1 MASCLP
7 YTAGAAITCSELHC
21 HLDFA
26 LLGCY
31 LFSLFVFA
39 ISYLRSRSRDIPPY
53 TPIHPS
59 IPGGI
64 AEENETETTLRE
76 SATIWPLQVVL
87 EGLLL
92 LTDLVLALLLFI
104 LRGESHGGCILEL
117 VPTISSVYLLILLV
131 GRLYSAGL
139 GFKWH
144 SACLYAGQWLYTLF
158 ITCIIFSQRDH
169 DSFNIT
175 IVTSRLSTFTLIG
188 LMNCL
193 VPSVT
198 RQSLHLGNGQPSCD
212 EIASPFSKLTFSWMD
227 QLVWAAFRKTLHP
240 SDLGSL
246 NRQYSAAIVLPW
258 FQRQSSPSWPLL
270 WRLFSAFKYRI
281 FLQGLWATLNSITV
295 FVPPMF
301 IHYILQEL
309 QPDTKTSYIWPYVGG
324 LLVFG
329 ILATLAECQCNW
341 TGSQMSA
348 RMRTVLVSEIYA
360 KVLRRSTTR
369 MNGDSAN
376 SASNSIGTITNLMSV
391 DAQLLS
397 SMSSGLYFVWIIFP
411 VQMGLGTYLLYQLLG
426 MSGILG
432 VLAMFLLIPLNIL
445 VSRGVMATQNQ
456 VLAASDARIQASNEL
471 LDNIYTIKICAWE
484 EPFRD
489 RVLRCRGIEMQLTIL
504 PCFFYTVVWGQA
516 LETAIAFP
524 ALAIFAVLRIPL
536 NRLADSITF
545 LVQAYISLTRIS
557 RFLDEQETDK
567 YHQLSDSH
575 GILVGFNDATFVWP
589 MNNNAVSDARE
600 DGMPAKNMRP
610 VLPFRLENLHIQ
622 FQPDGLNVICGPSG
636 SGKTSLLLALL
647 GEMDLLNGKVL
658 FPCLTTHHLTDP
670 RQIFSNDTFS
680 DATAYCPQEPW
691 IMNRSI
697 RANIV
702 LDLPFDPSRYETV
715 LHAVDLRTDLALF
728 DNGDNT
734 LAGEHGSRLSGGQK
748 QRVALARALYSPCRY
763 VLLDDCL
770 SALDWRTTNHIF
782 RHAITGPSMRSR
794 TCILATHDTGLAIK
808 NCKWV
813 VLLDAGRVKAQGTAQ
828 EMVSNGHINH
838 NTPQDSTT
846 KAGPS
851 AHAVTEGLEPYEGS
865 SQSSIPVNRKNQP
878 KYMESRFEGAVGW
891 PVVRTYIM
899 AMGHWGFWILVFGGF
914 AIQQFAALGANIWIK
929 EWTSQYDNRE
939 AKAVA
944 ADYYIIIYGIICL
957 GYASI
962 TFIRDLGIFFGA
974 LKASSSIYSRL
985 LDAIIYAKFTFFD
998 NTPLG
1003 QITNQLSKDV
1013 EVLDQSLVRFSISMC
1028 QLVTSL
1034 AMVAIYIGTI
1044 LPGFMVA
1051 AVFIFLAYWM
1061 VTTIY
1066 IHGARDLKRIENTE
1080 RSPLY
1085 QQFGETLAGNIS
1097 IRAYAY
1103 TTAVLAESRRLL
1115 DRQTRPFLLL
1125 SANSGWLSLRVGT
1138 LSSLIMFLA
1147 GAFILW
1153 DRKSVSPGAAGLVLT
1168 FAASITENV
1177 MWLVQVYA
1185 IIQQNLSSLE
1195 RVLEYTETE
1204 QEPTRPLKAAI
1215 EPIPPAWPSKGG
1227 ITFHNY
1233 TARYAPELEPALRN
1247 ISFAIQPGQRV
1258 GIVGRTGAGKS
1269 TLTMALIRG
1278 IEACGGHIEID
1289 GVDITSVALHDLRH
1303 AVTVIPQDPWL
1314 FAGSLRDNLV
1324 PLKDGQ
1330 IYSDEAY
1337 YNDDALLNV
1346 LCVVRLFPE
1355 TSITT
1360 ADLDRPAETL
1370 SRGQRQLLCIA

>member
-39 ISYLRSRSRDIPPY
+39 VSYLQSRSHDIPPY

-76 SATIWPLQVVL
+76 SATIRPLQVVI
-87 EGLLL
+87 EGLL
-92 LTDLVLALLLFI
+92 LTDLVLALLLFV

-175 IVTSRLSTFTLIG
+175 IVTSRLSIFTLIG

-193 VPSVT
+193 VPRVA

-240 SDLGSL
+240 SDLGSI

-258 FQRQSSPSWPLL
+258 FQRQTSPSWPLL

-309 QPDTKTSYIWPYVGG
+309 QSDTKTSYIWPYVGG

-360 KVLRRSTTR
+360 KVLRKSTTR
-369 MNGDSAN
+369 VNGDSAN

-391 DAQLLS
+391 DAQLVS

-432 VLAMFLLIPLNIL
+432 VLAMFLIPLNIL

-471 LDNIYTIKICAWE
+471 LENIYTIKICAWE
-484 EPFRD
+484 EPLRD
-489 RVLRCRGIEMQLTIL
+489 RVLRCRGIEMRR
-504 PCFFYTVVWGQA
+504 QA

-575 GILVGFNDATFVWP
+575 GITVGFNDATFVWS
-589 MNNNAVSDARE
+589 MSDNAVSDARE
-600 DGMPAKNMRP
+600 DGMPAKNMQP
-610 VLPFRLENLHIQ
+610 VLPLRLENLHIQ
-622 FQPDGLNVICGPSG
+622 FQPDGLNIICGPSG
-636 SGKTSLLLALL
+636 SGKTSLLPALL

-658 FPCLTTHHLTDP
+658 FPRPTTHHLTDP
-670 RQIFSNDTFS
+670 GQIFSNDTFS

-715 LHAVDLRTDLALF
+715 LHAVDLRMDLALF
-728 DNGDNT
+728 DNGDNA
-734 LAGEHGSRLSGGQK
+734 LAGEHGSRLSGGQR

-763 VLLDDCL
+763 VFLDDCL

-794 TCILATHDTGLAIK
+794 TCILATHNTGLAIK

-846 KAGPS
+846 KAGSS
-851 AHAVTEGLEPYEGS
+851 AHAVTEGLEPYEGY

-899 AMGHWGFWILVFGGF
+899 AMGHWGFWIIVFGGF

-944 ADYYIIIYGIICL
+944 AEYYIIIYGIICL

-962 TFIRDLGIFFGA
+962 TFICDLGIFFGA
-974 LKASSSIYSRL
+974 LRASSS
-985 LDAIIYAKFTFFD
+985 
-998 NTPLG
+998 
-1003 QITNQLSKDV
+1003 QITNRLSKDV
-1013 EVLDQSLVRFSISMC
+1013 EVLDQSLVMSSI
-1028 QLVTSL
+1028 T
-1034 AMVAIYIGTI
+1034 
-1044 LPGFMVA
+1044 
-1051 AVFIFLAYWM
+1051 AVFIFLAYGM
-1061 VTTIY
+1061 MTMIY

-1085 QQFGETLAGNIS
+1085 QQFGETLAGDIS

-1195 RVLEYTETE
+1195 RVLEYTKIE

-1215 EPIPPAWPSKGG
+1215 EPIPSAWPSKGG
-1227 ITFHNY
+1227 ITFYNY
-1233 TARYAPELEPALRN
+1233 TARYAPELEPALQE
-1247 ISFAIQPGQRV
+1247 ISFTVMPGQRV

-1278 IEACGGHIEID
+1278 IEADGGHIEID
-1289 GVDITSVALHDLRH
+1289 GVDITSVTLYKLRR
-1303 AVTVIPQDPWL
+1303 AVTVVPRDPWL
-1314 FAGSLRDNLV
+1314 FAGNLRDNLV
-1324 PLKDGQ
+1324 PLKDQ
-1330 IYSDEAY
+1330 HLYSDETGY
-1337 YNDDALLNV
+1337 TDDTLLDV
-1346 LCVVRLFPE
+1346 LCTVRLFLGA
-1355 TSITT
+1355 SITAT
-1360 ADLDRPAETL
+1360 DLDRPAETL
-1370 SRGQRQLLCIA
+1370 SRGQRQLLCIARGLLRRSRVLVLDEATASVDPATDAAIQTDYDIVIVLDKGKVVEEGLIRDLLARRGEDAIF

>member
-1 MASCLP
+1 
-7 YTAGAAITCSELHC
+7 
-21 HLDFA
+21 
-26 LLGCY
+26 
-31 LFSLFVFA
+31 
-39 ISYLRSRSRDIPPY
+39 
-53 TPIHPS
+53 
-59 IPGGI
+59 
-64 AEENETETTLRE
+64 
-76 SATIWPLQVVL
+76 
-87 EGLLL
+87 
-92 LTDLVLALLLFI
+92 
-104 LRGESHGGCILEL
+104 
-117 VPTISSVYLLILLV
+117 
-131 GRLYSAGL
+131 
-139 GFKWH
+139 
-144 SACLYAGQWLYTLF
+144 
-158 ITCIIFSQRDH
+158 
-169 DSFNIT
+169 
-175 IVTSRLSTFTLIG
+175 
-188 LMNCL
+188 MNCL

-246 NRQYSAAIVLPW
+246 NRQYSAAIVVPW
-258 FQRQSSPSWPLL
+258 FQRQTSPSWPLL

-309 QPDTKTSYIWPYVGG
+309 QSDTKTSYIWPYVGG

-329 ILATLAECQCNW
+329 ILVTLAKCQCNW

-432 VLAMFLLIPLNIL
+432 VLAMFLLTPLNIL

-489 RVLRCRGIEMQLTIL
+489 RVLRCRGIEMQRMQTRCVWWTAAMTLFHTLPFLVTIL

-516 LETAIAFP
+516 LETAIAFSV
-524 ALAIFAVLRIPL
+524 LAIFAVLRIPL

-658 FPCLTTHHLTDP
+658 FPRPTTHHLTDP
-670 RQIFSNDTFS
+670 GQIFSNDTFS

-748 QRVALARALYSPCRY
+748 QRVALARAFYSPCRY

-782 RHAITGPSMRSR
+782 RHAITGPSMRGR
-794 TCILATHDTGLAIK
+794 TCILATHNTGLAIK

-878 KYMESRFEGAVGW
+878 KYMESRFEGVVGW

-914 AIQQFAALGANIWIK
+914 AIQQLAALRANIWIK

-974 LKASSSIYSRL
+974 LKASS
-985 LDAIIYAKFTFFD
+985 
-998 NTPLG
+998 N
-1003 QITNQLSKDV
+1003 V

-1051 AVFIFLAYWM
+1051 AVFIFLAYGM
-1061 VTTIY
+1061 VTMIY

-1103 TTAVLAESRRLL
+1103 TTAALAESRRLL

-1289 GVDITSVALHDLRH
+1289 GVDIASVALHDLRH

-1370 SRGQRQLLCIA
+1370 SRGQRQLLCIARGLLRRSRVLVLDEATASIDHATDTAIQTGLRASIEMGTTVLTIAHRILTVADYDSVIVLDKGKVVEEGLIRDLLARRGGDAIFRRICEESGDIKEIERLSAP